1 MMKQKVNDALNKQI
15 NEEGF
20 SSYLYL
26 SMSAWFESQNL
37 KGFANW
43 MKVQAQEEAVH
54 AKIFFDHIVERG
66 GTVKLAAIA
75 EPKAEWAS
83 PLEAFKDTLEHER
96 HITACIHGLMDL
108 AIKEKDHA
116 AAVALQWFVK
126 EQVEE
131 EATAEELLGKLGM
144 IGDTKNGLFMV
155 DKELGKRSFKVP
167 EGVTI

>member
-1 MMKQKVNDALNKQI
+1 MMKAKMNEALNKQI
-15 NEEGF
+15 NEESF

-26 SMSAWFESQNL
+26 SMSAWFESRNL

-54 AKIFFDHIVERG
+54 AKIFFNHIVGRG
-66 GTVKLAAIA
+66 GTVKLEAIA
-75 EPKAEWAS
+75 APKTEWTS

-108 AIKEKDHA
+108 AAKEKDHA
-116 AAVALQWFVK
+116 AAIALQWFVT

-131 EATAEELLGKLGM
+131 EANAEELLAKLEMVGES
-144 IGDTKNGLFMV
+144 KQGLFML
-155 DKELGKRSFKVP
+155 DKELGARVFRLP
-167 EGVTI
+167 AGVTI

>member
-1 MMKQKVNDALNKQI
+1 MMKARMNEALNRQM
-15 NEEGF
+15 NEEAF

-54 AKIFFDHIVERG
+54 AKIFFNHIVERG
-66 GTVKLAAIA
+66 GRVKLEAIA
-75 EPKAEWAS
+75 APKTEWAS
-83 PLEAFKDTLEHER
+83 PLEAFKATLEHEQ

-108 AIKEKDHA
+108 AVEEKDHA
-116 AAVALQWFVK
+116 AAIALQWFVS

-131 EATAEELLGKLGM
+131 EANAEELLAKLEM
-144 IGDTKNGLFMV
+144 IGDSKNGLFML
-155 DKELGKRSFKVP
+155 DKELAARGFRMP
-167 EGVTI
+167 AGVTV

>member
-15 NEEGF
+15 NEEAF

-26 SMSAWFESQNL
+26 SMSAWFETQNL

-75 EPKAEWAS
+75 EPKAEWAT

-116 AAVALQWFVK
+116 AAIALQWFVS

-131 EATAEELLGKLGM
+131 EAHASEILTKLQMVGDKNQGLLMLDAHLAGRK
-144 IGDTKNGLFMV
+144 
-155 DKELGKRSFKVP
+155 
-167 EGVTI
+167 

>member
-1 MMKQKVNDALNKQI
+1 MMKQKMNDALNKQI
-15 NEEGF
+15 NEESF

-26 SMSAWFESQNL
+26 SMSAWFETHNL

-75 EPKAEWAS
+75 EPKAEWAT

-96 HITACIHGLMDL
+96 HITACIHALMDL

-116 AAVALQWFVK
+116 AAIALQWFVK

-131 EATAEELLGKLGM
+131 EATASEILAMLEK
-144 IGDTKNGLFMV
+144 IGDSSVGLIQL
-155 DKELGKRSFKVP
+155 DKQLAGR
-167 EGVTI
+167 

>member
-1 MMKQKVNDALNKQI
+1 MMKARMNEALNRQI
-15 NEEGF
+15 NEEAF

-54 AKIFFDHIVERG
+54 AKIFFNHIVERG
-66 GTVKLAAIA
+66 GRVKLEAIA
-75 EPKAEWAS
+75 SPKTEWAS
-83 PLEAFKDTLEHER
+83 PLEAFKDTLEHEK

-108 AIKEKDHA
+108 AVEEKDHA
-116 AAVALQWFVK
+116 AAIALQWFVS

-131 EATAEELLGKLGM
+131 EANAEELLAKLEM
-144 IGDTKNGLFMV
+144 IGDSKNGLYML
-155 DKELGKRSFKVP
+155 DKELAARVFRMP
-167 EGVTI
+167 AGVTI